1 MRFVLSVLGTAV
13 GAGLLLGAM
22 VLQAR
27 PADEGA
33 ELFKGKCAM
42 CHGPEGKGFPSVK
55 TPDFTDPKWQASIK
69 DSQITA
75 TIKNGK
81 KGTAMPPFEGKL
93 KDDEIK
99 ELVTFIRSLGAK
111 K

>member
-1 MRFVLSVLGTAV
+1 MRSVLSVLGTAI
-13 GAGLLLGAM
+13 GAGLMLGAM
-22 VLQAR
+22 MLQAR
-27 PADEGA
+27 PADGGA
-33 ELFKGKCAM
+33 ELYKAKCAM
-42 CHGPEGKGFPSVK
+42 CHGPEGKGFPTVK

-69 DSQITA
+69 DPQIIA

-93 KDDEIK
+93 KGDEIK
-99 ELVTFIRSLGAK
+99 QLVTFIRSLGAK